1 MWGDDRGDG
10 EGAEGDGGA
19 VLWDK
24 GGVDQAGW
32 WGGEGETGGQ
42 DRGRGTAG
50 VEEEDAGV
58 VGGSV

>member
-1 MWGDDRGDG
+1 MRGDDRCDG
-10 EGAEGDGGA
+10 EGAEGAGGA

-24 GGVDQAGW
+24 GGLDQEGW
-32 WGGEGETGGQ
+32 WGVEGQGRGH
-42 DRGRGTAG
+42 DRGGGIAG